1 MCQSTIDAGA
11 IKAGFTLKQRA
22 KQLITAKHKGA
33 LVVILGFGFLLTLP
47 LVVFFTSPEEK
58 QHLTQGTATMR
69 IVEHHVGLLDVT
81 PEERVEFKKL
91 LQMSPDNTEDNSER
105 QVWSAKVKDDIMAF
119 GKNEHEAEA
128 ISRWVWLYAQRH
140 SLDPTL
146 VLALISIESRFDP
159 FAVSSVGAQG
169 LMQVM
174 PFWKEEIGSPDDNLF
189 DVATNIRYGCAI
201 LKHYMK
207 RYHTSKKALAAY
219 NGSLGMDKY
228 PNKVFAQLSRFQ

>member
-1 MCQSTIDAGA
+1 MCQSAGNA
-11 IKAGFTLKQRA
+11 GTAGVQLKAKA
-22 KQLITAKHKGA
+22 KKLITARHKGA

-47 LVVFFTSPEEK
+47 LIVFFTNPEEK

-91 LQMSPDNTEDNSER
+91 LEVSPVSNENSSEL
-105 QVWSAKVKDDIMAF
+105 QLWSAKVKDDIMAF
-119 GKNEHEAEA
+119 GKNEHEASA
-128 ISRWVWLYAQRH
+128 ISRWVWLYAKSH
-140 SLDPTL
+140 NLDPTL

-159 FAVSSVGAQG
+159 FAISSVGAQG

-207 RYHTSKKALAAY
+207 RYHSSKKALAAY
-219 NGSLGMDKY
+219 NGSLGRDKY
-228 PNKVFAQLSRFQ
+228 PNKVFAQLSRFK